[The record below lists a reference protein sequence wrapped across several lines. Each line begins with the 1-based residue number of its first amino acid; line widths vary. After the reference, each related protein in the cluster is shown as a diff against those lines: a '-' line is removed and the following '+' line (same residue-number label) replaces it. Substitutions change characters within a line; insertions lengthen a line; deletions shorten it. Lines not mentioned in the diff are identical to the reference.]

1 MFEVLKMAEKNVE
14 HVEDKA
20 EEKTRAFFAREFDFT
35 FATLDDLIQFF
46 DSLRELTHHLTESH
60 YYSENV
66 NKKVMVITFDLHAC
80 GLELK
85 QLELEGNEFFNEGQK
100 AFFAGKEPQIDRKVF
115 GAFVQKCQ
123 TSKKAVLE
131 LNDSLKNLVKEIKKE
146 YSEKI

>member
-1 MFEVLKMAEKNVE
+1 MSEKSTEHE

-20 EEKTRAFFAREFDFT
+20 DEKTRVFFAKEFDFT
-35 FATLDDLIQFF
+35 FATLEDLLQFF

-100 AFFAGKEPQIDRKVF
+100 AFLAAKPPQIDVKAF
-115 GAFVQKCQ
+115 KAFVQKCQ
-123 TSKKAVLE
+123 TAKKTVLE

-146 YSEKI
+146 YSEKV